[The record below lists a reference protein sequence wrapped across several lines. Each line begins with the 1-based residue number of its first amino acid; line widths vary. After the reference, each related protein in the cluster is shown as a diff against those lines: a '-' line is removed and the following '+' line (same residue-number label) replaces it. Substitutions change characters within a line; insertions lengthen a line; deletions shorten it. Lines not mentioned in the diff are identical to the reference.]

1 MAVRRHA
8 ARLATVGALLG
19 GLVLIGAA
27 PAMADDDSVRVRAA
41 DSFTAGGS
49 AEGVSVEVRKRSD
62 GCVML
67 RTALGLRL
75 EGLQANQV
83 TVQVSY
89 GGRWFPVPLG
99 GGSGALSTSQTAP
112 AKPTLCKGKGI
123 TVRYRVTFAEAAPNG
138 RLSVI
143 GEAGTA
149 SGRELG
155 RDSESARV
163 TGGRAVVSPTPST
176 KPSPTPTPEPTEAP
190 VDADS
195 TPAALAAPTGGPA
208 TTRTAEESSGLS
220 PVMFVGLALVAV
232 GALLI
237 VFLVRRSRQDK
248 ASADEPVLPLPGN
261 PGGTTYRAGGGVP
274 AAPVQPGQVYGQP
287 PATGGVYG
295 VPSPRPSGG
304 IYGARPAASPD
315 ATRPLPGYPGGA
327 PLAGPDPAPPG
338 GHPGGGTPA
347 AYLGGAPSAGH
358 PGGAT
363 PGGPASAPPP
373 APGAS
378 SATSPSP
385 ATPSPAGPLTPGPSS
400 APGQAGPGGGEH
412 TVYMPR
418 LPG

>member
-27 PAMADDDSVRVRAA
+27 PAMADDDLVRVRAA

-49 AEGVSVEVRKRSD
+49 AEGVSVEVRKRTD

-75 EGLQANQV
+75 AGLQANQV

-99 GGSGALSTSQTAP
+99 GGSGALSTTQTAP

-123 TVRYRVTFAEAAPNG
+123 TVRYRVTFAATAPNG
-138 RLSVI
+138 RLSVV

-149 SGRELG
+149 SGRDLG
-155 RDSESARV
+155 RDADSARV
-163 TGGRAVVSPTPST
+163 TGGRALVSPTPST

-190 VDADS
+190 ADADS

-208 TTRTAEESSGLS
+208 TTDEDSSGLS

-248 ASADEPVLPLPGN
+248 ASAGESVLPLPGN

-274 AAPVQPGQVYGQP
+274 AAPVQPGPVYGQP

-304 IYGARPAASPD
+304 IYGARPD

-327 PLAGPDPAPPG
+327 APTGPEPAPP
-338 GHPGGGTPA
+338 
-347 AYLGGAPSAGH
+347 AGL

-363 PGGPASAPPP
+363 PAGSPGGAMPAGPGSAPPP

-378 SATSPSP
+378 SAHSPSP
-385 ATPSPAGPLTPGPSS
+385 SGPPTPGPSSATSASTAGPSTPGPSS
-400 APGQAGPGGGEH
+400 APGQAGPPPAAGGGEH